1 MMVYLDTNVLI
12 YAAIEQDKNK
22 KETSIAR
29 IQTLAESNKLL
40 LSPLVLQEYIY
51 TLSRLGVDGDIITH
65 DVNFYSE
72 YLCENY
78 DADMLMSAT
87 KKCTVNNTCK
97 SINDVLHLEIAQKYA
112 QKLVTFDSDFK
123 KLQKYTTFDI
133 EIL

>member
-1 MMVYLDTNVLI
+1 MVYLDTNVLI
-12 YAAIEQDKNK
+12 YATIEQDKNK
-22 KETSIAR
+22 KEISIAR

-51 TLSRLGVDGDIITH
+51 TLSRLGVGGDIITH
-65 DVNFYSE
+65 DVDFYSE

-78 DADMLMSAT
+78 DTDMLMSAT

-123 KLQKYTTFDI
+123 KLQKYTTFEI

>member
-1 MMVYLDTNVLI
+1 MVYLDTNILI

-22 KETSIAR
+22 KETSIAL

-51 TLSRLGVDGDIITH
+51 TLSRLGVGGDIITH
-65 DVNFYSE
+65 DVGFYRE

-78 DADMLMSAT
+78 DVDMLMTAT
-87 KKCTVNNTCK
+87 QTCTTSDTCK
-97 SINDVLHLEIAQKYA
+97 NINDILHLQIAQKHA

-123 KLQKYTTFDI
+123 KLQKYTTFEI